1 MSSATRGNRSLNG
14 SNSNRGGAN
23 NRRYPSSQRSS
34 NNNNSS
40 NNSNSNQQQRSAWG
54 ATLNNSSSSGNRHGA
69 GARTP
74 ADNDALIHMHD
85 RLVYLFAKSVGSF
98 AIVTVASGARYRGI
112 LVAAT
117 TASEIGV
124 VLELVEKYAAAP
136 GDEDDDNKE
145 PERFDKMVFQPKDIV
160 DIEIESPDLSVEKVS
175 SATRRTSTVPFK
187 TDTDIS
193 GQKGAI
199 YERELERWSAGDD
212 DTGLTLEQSITSS
225 QPWDQFAV
233 NQNKFGVQSTY
244 DEHLY
249 TTAIDKSHPEYE
261 KRVKIAEKLA
271 DEITNQSYNGNVHI
285 AEERGVVVDD
295 SGLDEEDKYSGV
307 DRRAFA
313 AAPSTSRNPNK
324 YTPPALRNK
333 EPDPHH
339 DPAIISS
346 SIATSRQSPL
356 PKSSATTSPVPP
368 TTGGTSTPI
377 SDLFKASKGIVS
389 ADQQSKNTPTS
400 GAATNKPM
408 LPSVFLPTSTRA
420 SKNGDKETKESKAKG
435 TGKTQADTESIQKG
449 LAGDFRDFVNTE
461 VEKVQQKKQSIQS
474 MPLRDKIDD
483 LLKFSNSYKINTP
496 VPPDL
501 VPILGRK
508 KDEHDD
514 KHGAKPATASST
526 GKPKST
532 ASTASAPTGKLST
545 KISEAQSSGI
555 PPKVPSPLPAKQTK
569 PASPAKPATPT
580 PVKAVSPAKSAS
592 PAKSVSPVKPAA
604 VTSKAKSVVV
614 SPTKA
619 DAAKPVPTAPKSQTK
634 AAASPVKPAA
644 KLPTSTAAS
653 PAPTGEKKLNLNFKA
668 PEFRPNPAAHS
679 FTPSFVPPGSS
690 NSSNHASPALPH
702 IQPAGGNNQRQ
713 SRSGNL
719 FFGNKP
725 LHNKSR
731 AGKFNPFTH
740 NKELHDNE
748 ETPYVIPRS
757 YITQPTWDQEHEK
770 SYTEFLPNDAAF
782 KPIYAIQRGPFI
794 PPPGAAAGGIPM
806 MQPGFDDPR
815 NFQGP
820 PMHGF
825 IPYGAAPYGNAPQ
838 FFNRAPPYVPMGQQM
853 YMFNP
858 SQGYQ
863 SPRGPKAM
871 PVPGMTPPMNNYN
884 GVNGFSSPQQQ
895 HQQPFIRNGS
905 GPNHG
910 QPRYHNNHHNNHHY
924 QGQPPQQPHHN
935 SSHAEKPEE
944 GK

>member
-1 MSSATRGNRSLNG
+1 MSSATRGNKSLNG
-14 SNSNRGGAN
+14 SNNNRGGAN
-23 NRRYPSSQRSS
+23 NRRYPNGQRFNNNS
-34 NNNNSS
+34 NNNN
-40 NNSNSNQQQRSAWG
+40 NQQQRSAWG
-54 ATLNNSSSSGNRHGA
+54 SALNNSSSAGTRHGA
-69 GARTP
+69 ATRTP
-74 ADNDALIHMHD
+74 ADNDAQIHMHD
-85 RLVYLFAKSVGSF
+85 RLVYLLAKSVGSF

-117 TASEIGV
+117 ATSEIGV
-124 VLELVEKYAAAP
+124 VLELAEKYAAAP
-136 GDEDDDNKE
+136 GEEEDDTKE
-145 PERFDKMVFQPKDIV
+145 SEYFDKMVFQPKDIV
-160 DIEIESPDLSVEKVS
+160 DIEIESPDLSPEKS
-175 SATRRTSTVPFK
+175 STISSRASTVPFK

-212 DTGLTLEQSITSS
+212 DTGLTLEQSVNAT

-261 KRVKIAEKLA
+261 QRLKIAEKLA
-271 DEITNQSYNGNVHI
+271 DEITNQSYNGNVHL
-285 AEERGVVVDD
+285 AEERGLVVDD

-307 DRRAFA
+307 DRRAA
-313 AAPSTSRNPNK
+313 AAPLLPRNPNK

-333 EPDPHH
+333 EPVPHH

-356 PKSSATTSPVPP
+356 PKSSATSSPVPP
-368 TTGGTSTPI
+368 PPTGGTSTPI

-389 ADQQSKNTPTS
+389 ADKQSKPTN
-400 GAATNKPM
+400 AAGPAISKPM
-408 LPSVFLPTSTRA
+408 LPSVFLNTSTRA
-420 SKNGDKETKESKAKG
+420 NKNNDKEAKDNKTKS
-435 TGKTQADTESIQKG
+435 TGKTQTDADSIQKG

-496 VPPDL
+496 VPADL

-508 KDEHDD
+508 KDDHED
-514 KHGAKPATASST
+514 KHATKSATGVTKPVVPTAPAASS
-526 GKPKST
+526 
-532 ASTASAPTGKLST
+532 KLTT
-545 KISEAQSSGI
+545 KIAEAQSSNT
-555 PPKVPSPLPAKQTK
+555 PPKVPSPLPVKQTK
-569 PASPAKPATPT
+569 PASPAKPAASAVPKVTSPT
-580 PVKAVSPAKSAS
+580 KATTTSSK
-592 PAKSVSPVKPAA
+592 VKP
-604 VTSKAKSVVV
+604 VTA

-619 DAAKPVPTAPKSQTK
+619 DITKPVPTAPKSQIK
-634 AAASPVKPAA
+634 AAASPVKPEIN
-644 KLPTSTAAS
+644 PVTSAAAS
-653 PAPTGEKKLNLNFKA
+653 PAPVAEKKLNLNFKA

-679 FTPSFVPPGSS
+679 FTPSFATPGSA

-702 IQPAGGNNQRQ
+702 IQPTSGHNQRQ
-713 SRSGNL
+713 GRPGNL

-731 AGKFNPFTH
+731 VGKFNPFTH
-740 NKELHDNE
+740 GKEAHENTE
-748 ETPYVIPRS
+748 SPYVIPRS

-782 KPIYAIQRGPFI
+782 KPIFALQRGPFI
-794 PPPGAAAGGIPM
+794 PPPGSAGGGIPI

-815 NFQGP
+815 HFQGP
-820 PMHGF
+820 PMPGF

-838 FFNRAPPYVPMGQQM
+838 FFSRAPPYVPMGQQM
-853 YMFNP
+853 YMLNP
-858 SQGYQ
+858 AQGYQ

-871 PVPGMTPPMNNYN
+871 PVPTMTPPMNNYN
-884 GVNGFSSPQQQ
+884 GSNGFSSPQQQ
-895 HQQPFIRNGS
+895 HQQPFIRNSG

-910 QPRYHNNHHNNHHY
+910 QPRYHNNHHNNHHH
-924 QGQPPQQPHHN
+924 QGLSPQQQPHQTGNH
-935 SSHAEKPEE
+935 SDKPEE
-944 GK
+944 RK